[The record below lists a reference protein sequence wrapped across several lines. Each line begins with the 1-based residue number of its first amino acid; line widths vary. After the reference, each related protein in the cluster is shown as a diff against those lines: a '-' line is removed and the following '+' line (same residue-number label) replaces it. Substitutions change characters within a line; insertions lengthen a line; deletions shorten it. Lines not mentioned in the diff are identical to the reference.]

1 MQYNFNPIKY
11 KLCTIEEQ
19 LLIIVNYLVQIGS
32 IKEFASN
39 RLNSQY
45 TTLSLILYNF
55 LIKAILQAC
64 SLENFE
70 CS

>member
-1 MQYNFNPIKY
+1 MSY
-11 KLCTIEEQ
+11 KLYTIAEQ
-19 LLIIVNYLVQIGS
+19 LLIIVNQLVQISS
-32 IKEFASN
+32 IKVFASN

-45 TTLSLILYNF
+45 TTLSLILYNS
-55 LIKAILQAC
+55 LKEAILLAC